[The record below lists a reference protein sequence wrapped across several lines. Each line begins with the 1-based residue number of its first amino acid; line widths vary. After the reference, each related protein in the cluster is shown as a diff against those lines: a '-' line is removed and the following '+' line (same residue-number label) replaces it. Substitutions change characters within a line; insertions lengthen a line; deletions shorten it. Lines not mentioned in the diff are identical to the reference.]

1 MSIWIVVVI
10 MLRSLFL
17 LHLGYTTLMLLFM
30 DDLQLS
36 FNMFTKMIVCELDNN
51 YMYLMCC
58 KGIYGIFQNLLLSG
72 NESNW

>member
-1 MSIWIVVVI
+1 
-10 MLRSLFL
+10 
-17 LHLGYTTLMLLFM
+17 MLLFI

-58 KGIYGIFQNLLLSG
+58 KGIYRILQNLLLSG